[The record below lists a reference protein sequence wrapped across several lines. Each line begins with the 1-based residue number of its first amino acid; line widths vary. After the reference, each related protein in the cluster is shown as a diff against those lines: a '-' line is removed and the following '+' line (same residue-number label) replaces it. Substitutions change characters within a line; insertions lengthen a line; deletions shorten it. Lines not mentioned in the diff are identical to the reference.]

1 MPIYEYEL
9 EATKQRYE
17 VIHSIDKAVSTWK
30 DLALLLDVPVGD
42 LGLDSPV
49 KRIIG
54 GRVFVN
60 GNLEDLSKG
69 KVVQK
74 EAKRSLPTCCG
85 GGCGH

>member
-17 VIHSIDKAVSTWK
+17 VIHPVGKVVASWK
-30 DLALLLDVPVGD
+30 DLAPLLGMPLGD
-42 LGLDSPV
+42 ISLDSPV

-60 GNLEDLSKG
+60 GNLGDLSKG

-74 EAKRSLPTCCG
+74 EAKRSLIT
-85 GGCGH
+85 